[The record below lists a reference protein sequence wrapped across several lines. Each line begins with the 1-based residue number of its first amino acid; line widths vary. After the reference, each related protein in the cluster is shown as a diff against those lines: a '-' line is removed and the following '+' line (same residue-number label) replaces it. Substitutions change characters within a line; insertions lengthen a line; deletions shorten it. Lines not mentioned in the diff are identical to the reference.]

1 MRFYLKKQEVNNQK
15 TFFLK
20 KSLGNLVLVSGEFKY
35 RAGNVSGRPYMTVPA
50 TEIFRKWKFSSLKH
64 YTYRPV

>member
-1 MRFYLKKQEVNNQK
+1 MRFYLKRQEVNNQK

-35 RAGNVSGRPYMTVPA
+35 RVGDVLGRPYMTIFA
-50 TEIFRKWKFSSLKH
+50 TEIFGNGNLAL
-64 YTYRPV
+64 